1 MRALILLSILFIG
14 TGGLLSPKLKNEGR
28 IYTIS
33 GDSLSYP
40 DSAKVDSI
48 CRLISLCQ
56 RVRFVETNLSNFIK
70 RGGYHQRILGTIA
83 KEAKVTIE
91 IPIANGGSLV
101 SNKQSEESLVAQ
113 LKIIKRNHGCLDLSD

>member
-1 MRALILLSILFIG
+1 MLFSILLIG
-14 TGGLLSPKLKNEGR
+14 LGGLLSPKFKSEGR
-28 IYTIS
+28 IYTIFV
-33 GDSLSYP
+33 DSLSYP

-48 CRLISLCQ
+48 CRLVSLCQ
-56 RVRFVETNLSNFIK
+56 RVGFVETNLSIFIK

-91 IPIANGGSLV
+91 IPIANGGSPV

-113 LKIIKRNHGCLDLSD
+113 LRIIKRNHGCL